1 MERTLSSAS
10 FSNEQDIREST
21 EAVKKLHHV
30 MRQELSQ
37 GVHVMQAVT
46 DQNANFAKLSFNFGT
61 KLKVTPSDS
70 QYAVHH
76 HCVDHFLSLSL
87 SFSPSLLPSLSLSLS
102 QTHLCTIFSHKATLL
117 LEQVTHRSTA
127 NLPSLISHQPL
138 HNDLRSY
145 TELTHWM
152 KECENSRFIE
162 VCEVSSSL
170 FNHTH
175 FIDHTHFI
183 TLHGHESHNFPSI
196 GVWSKFCKKKTINF
210 SA

>member
-1 MERTLSSAS
+1 
-10 FSNEQDIREST
+10 
-21 EAVKKLHHV
+21 

-61 KLKVTPSDS
+61 KLKVISSDL
-70 QYAVHH
+70 QYTVHH
-76 HCVDHFLSLSL
+76 ELLVIVFDHFLSLSL
-87 SFSPSLLPSLSLSLS
+87 SPSLSLSLPLSLPFSPSLPPSLSLSLS
-102 QTHLCTIFSHKATLL
+102 QAHLCTIFSHKTTLL

-127 NLPSLISHQPL
+127 NLPSLVSHQPL

-170 FNHTH
+170 FDHTH
-175 FIDHTHFI
+175 FIDHTHFYYP
-183 TLHGHESHNFPSI
+183 T
-196 GVWSKFCKKKTINF
+196 W
-210 SA
+210 A